1 MRYLADEQLQSP
13 LSRGS
18 KCFAFKQGWGEA
30 FSFASKRVLSLFFFP
45 RGKKT
50 VVRRA
55 AGSPRGL
62 ENAHV
67 NSNGACRFLGSSF
80 L

>member
-30 FSFASKRVLSLFFFP
+30 FSFASKWVLSLFFFSS
-45 RGKKT
+45 RKKDCCQE
-50 VVRRA
+50 
-55 AGSPRGL
+55 GSRVA
-62 ENAHV
+62 E
-67 NSNGACRFLGSSF
+67 GA
-80 L
+80 